1 MIKFLKT
8 VDNEYYP
15 AASLLAIDIAANL
28 DDANLYFPSKLGD
41 ADEAKIVIDGGSDNL
56 ASAIAE
62 AIIEEINFGKL
73 PVIDLMTIHPSVTD
87 TTTTD
92 S

>member
-8 VDNEYYP
+8 EEKEYYP
-15 AASLLAIDIAANL
+15 AASLLAIDIATNN
-28 DDANLYFPSKLGD
+28 DDTNLYFPSKLGD
-41 ADEAKIVIDGGSDNL
+41 ADEAKIVIDGGTDNL

-62 AIIEEINFGKL
+62 AIIEEINFGKV
-73 PVIDLMTIHPSVTD
+73 PVIDLMTIHPSVTA
-87 TTTTD
+87 TATTD

>member
-15 AASLLAIDIAANL
+15 AASLLAIDVAAGS
-28 DDANLYFPSKLGD
+28 DDAQLYFPSKLGD
-41 ADEAKIVIDGGSDNL
+41 ADEAKVVVDGGADNL
-56 ASAIAE
+56 GYAIAE
-62 AIIEEINFGKL
+62 AIIEEINFGKV